1 MRHPAVAGH
10 ASRRAARS
18 SVVQRDAAPTAACRA
33 QHPGG
38 SNIRFAFR
46 VRFAYPVPN
55 PRRHTERTT
64 VGKGTIKVKKK
75 CCRSRPPCKSCPI
88 VVLRDL
94 LREAK
99 AQEVKKAQKKA
110 RKEAKKKKSAT

>member
-1 MRHPAVAGH
+1 M
-10 ASRRAARS
+10 
-18 SVVQRDAAPTAACRA
+18 
-33 QHPGG
+33 
-38 SNIRFAFR
+38 
-46 VRFAYPVPN
+46 PN
-55 PRRHTERTT
+55 PVSAPKEHT

-99 AQEVKKAQKKA
+99 AEEVKKAQKKVKKA
-110 RKEAKKKKSAT
+110 AKKK

>member
-1 MRHPAVAGH
+1 
-10 ASRRAARS
+10 
-18 SVVQRDAAPTAACRA
+18 
-33 QHPGG
+33 
-38 SNIRFAFR
+38 
-46 VRFAYPVPN
+46 
-55 PRRHTERTT
+55 

-99 AQEVKKAQKKA
+99 VEEVKKAQKKA
-110 RKEAKKKKSAT
+110 KKGSKKKSAK

>member
-1 MRHPAVAGH
+1 M
-10 ASRRAARS
+10 
-18 SVVQRDAAPTAACRA
+18 
-33 QHPGG
+33 
-38 SNIRFAFR
+38 
-46 VRFAYPVPN
+46 PN
-55 PRRHTERTT
+55 PVSASEEQT

-99 AQEVKKAQKKA
+99 AEEVKKSQKKV
-110 RKEAKKKKSAT
+110 KKGLKKKSAK